1 VWLPW
6 SAVAWLPLMGNAV
19 PSRLMLIAFLGV
31 GIVVGSLWAARD
43 HSTIR
48 WRLGTSS
55 LLIAGLVSVVPA
67 IPATSITASAP
78 SFFQPGG
85 SVDGIAAGSVVLV
98 TPFSSRQSTDAM
110 FWQTVARYRFRMPEG
125 DAFTPGPYLGPHP
138 SHIQASLDAL
148 DQGQTVAV
156 SPSERDQ
163 ALRDLAGF
171 RVTTIVAGPSPG
183 HDAIVAY
190 LTSVIGIS
198 PQQTEGVDVWWHVQA
213 TP

>member
-1 VWLPW
+1 V
-6 SAVAWLPLMGNAV
+6 
-19 PSRLMLIAFLGV
+19 
-31 GIVVGSLWAARD
+31 
-43 HSTIR
+43 
-48 WRLGTSS
+48 
-55 LLIAGLVSVVPA
+55 
-67 IPATSITASAP
+67 P

-85 SVDGIAAGSVVLV
+85 SVESFPAGSVVLV

-148 DQGQTVAV
+148 AQGQTVVV

-163 ALRDLAGF
+163 ALRDLAAFG
-171 RVTTIVAGPSPG
+171 VTAIVAGPSPG
-183 HDAIVAY
+183 RDAIVAY
-190 LTSVIGIS
+190 LTSILGIS
-198 PQQTEGVDVWWHVQA
+198 PQRTEGVDVWWHL